1 MEVKVENIR
10 AIDMLKAR
18 VKNRVARSKCFRN
31 ASLILIGITAMSI
44 ALNIYLIINYTIQ
57 KTASESEHHTS
68 SPPTESN
75 KETSTIPIDNPD
87 INPSSQLPTQQSTES
102 PTLDSA
108 ASVSPSETEPTS
120 TSDTTNRLSSVDRS
134 TTQLSESRTKT
145 KSTAHRRNIPNTVS
159 RTQFPSRAT
168 TKAAPRAA
176 TIRTK
181 TKSTAHKRNIPSTV
195 SRTQFPS
202 RATTK
207 AAPRATTLRTSSAT
221 RRPTATSVQSD
232 SSATAQNHEET
243 GSVNPQ
249 ASVSTMQK

>member
-57 KTASESEHHTS
+57 KTASESEHYTS

-102 PTLDSA
+102 PTLNSA

-120 TSDTTNRLSSVDRS
+120 TSDTTNRLPSVDRS
-134 TTQLSESRTKT
+134 TTQPSESRTTTKLTAHRRNIPSTVSKTQPPSRATTKATLRATTPRTKT
-145 KSTAHRRNIPNTVS
+145 KSTAHT
-159 RTQFPSRAT
+159 
-168 TKAAPRAA
+168 
-176 TIRTK
+176 
-181 TKSTAHKRNIPSTV
+181 RNIPSTV

-207 AAPRATTLRTSSAT
+207 AVSRATTLRTSSTT

-232 SSATAQNHEET
+232 SSVTAQKHEET

-249 ASVSTMQK
+249 ASASTMQK